1 METKI
6 LRLTELNKLLDMGEM
21 EEKTNDN
28 LLVEDVKKA
37 IIDFYNREYEE
48 NRSYD
53 EFDTLYPDLKHIGLA
68 YTNTPDERYGIQ
80 YELNLEEKTWTQYV
94 DDTPI
99 KTESFDYKNKGENKA
114 LRNMKNEIEMSH
126 FSDLVYIDSED
137 LRAATGLY
145 IDDEGNFY
153 SLLSKDL
160 DNGSIP
166 DRHDNDFKDGD
177 YFESRYDSEDN
188 LHSKER
194 NHTKI
199 RG

>member
-1 METKI
+1 MKTKM
-6 LRLTELNKLLDMGEM
+6 LRLTELNKLLDIGEM
-21 EEKTNDN
+21 EEKRNDN
-28 LLVEDVKKA
+28 PLVEDVKKA

-53 EFDTLYPDLKHIGLA
+53 EFDTLYPDLKHIGIA

-80 YELNLEEKTWTQYV
+80 YELNLVEKTWTQYV

-99 KTESFDYKNKGENKA
+99 KTESFDYENKGENKG
-114 LRNMKNEIEMSH
+114 LRSMKNEIEMSY

-153 SLLSKDL
+153 SPLSKDL

-177 YFESRYDSEDN
+177 CFESRYDAEDN

>member
-1 METKI
+1 METKM

-21 EEKTNDN
+21 EEKTHDN
-28 LLVEDVKKA
+28 PLVEDVKKA

-99 KTESFDYKNKGENKA
+99 KTESFDYENKGENTA
-114 LRNMKNEIEMSH
+114 LRNMKNEIEMSY

-177 YFESRYDSEDN
+177 YFESRCDSEDN